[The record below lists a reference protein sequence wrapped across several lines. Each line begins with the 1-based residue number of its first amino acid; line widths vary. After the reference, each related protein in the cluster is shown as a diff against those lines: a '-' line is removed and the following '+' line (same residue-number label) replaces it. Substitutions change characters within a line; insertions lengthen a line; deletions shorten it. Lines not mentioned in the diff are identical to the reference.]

1 MTSKRDVANV
11 IVDEIRK
18 DRDVTKNSLISNVSK
33 KTNVGS
39 TTVRD
44 VLVRLDVL
52 EVITNRSIGR
62 AQVHEVNEE
71 IIDKIKKISDE
82 VIR

>member
-71 IIDKIKKISDE
+71 MIDKIKKISDE